1 MTLSSRRLGVSVVVP
16 VRNAE
21 RTLPACLRALNEL
34 DPAPNEILVVDNGST
49 DRSTALLH
57 EFARSRTRFPV
68 RVLEERQRGAAA
80 ARNRGLF
87 AATDDAD
94 VIAFTDSDCS
104 PARDWLA
111 QLTYPFRDSAVAAAA
126 GRISADTSGSTVEL
140 FSALYTLRLPDVP
153 SRHDVWTPRLGGFPT
168 ANFAVRREIAL
179 GLGGFDSDVV
189 LYGED
194 YDFCAR
200 LYDRGGVIAY
210 SPSAVVTHH
219 HRDRLTSLLR
229 QAFGFGRGHAYMM
242 RRHGQRILCIDL
254 PLRSFT
260 WKRSPVGSWIDLSSA
275 DKKLLLLL
283 LAGTVDPRLWLAV
296 PLYGGYLVW
305 RCRRRARE
313 ANALTSIAV
322 STELAGLLL
331 LKSAAMTA
339 GRLWGS
345 WRYRTLCV

>member
-1 MTLSSRRLGVSVVVP
+1 MSVVVP
-16 VRNAE
+16 LRNAE
-21 RTLPACLRALNEL
+21 RTLPACLRALNDL
-34 DPAPNEILVVDNGST
+34 DPAPIEILLVDNGSS
-49 DRSTALLH
+49 DRSAALVH
-57 EFARSRTRFPV
+57 EFARSRTRAPV
-68 RVLEERQRGAAA
+68 RVLEEPRRGAAA
-80 ARNRGLF
+80 ARNRGLY
-87 AATDDAD
+87 AATEDAD

-111 QLTYPFRDSAVAAAA
+111 QLTDPLRDSAVSAAA
-126 GRISADTSGSTVEL
+126 GRILADTSGSTLEL

-153 SRHDVWTPRLGGFPT
+153 SRHDAWTPRIGGFPT
-168 ANFAVRREIAL
+168 ANFAVRRETAL

-200 LYDRGGVIAY
+200 LYARGGVIAY
-210 SPSAVVTHH
+210 SPTAVVTHH
-219 HRDRLTSLLR
+219 HRDRLTALLR

-242 RRHGQRILCIDL
+242 QRHGQGILCIDL

-260 WKRSPVGSWIDLSSA
+260 WKRSPVASWIDLGSA
-275 DKKLLLLL
+275 DKKLLLLV
-283 LAGTVDPRLWLAV
+283 LAGTVDPRLWLAL
-296 PLYGGYLVW
+296 PLYGAYLVW
-305 RCRRRARE
+305 RCRRRAR
-313 ANALTSIAV
+313 ATNARASIPVAI
-322 STELAGLLL
+322 ELAGLLV